1 MAIMNSMSSSHYER
15 ERDYLRQSIRSS
27 RSSDEARYYEEKLWR
42 LERELMRVEQ
52 MSYMTPTPEF
62 LGFNEVPK
70 TVKKEI
76 TPLSFLSNADTK
88 LLLTGAST

>member
-1 MAIMNSMSSSHYER
+1 MAIMSSMSSIHH
-15 ERDYLRQSIRSS
+15 ERDYLRQAIRSS

-42 LERELMRVEQ
+42 LDRELMHVEQ
-52 MSYMTPTPEF
+52 MNYRAPAPEF

-88 LLLTGAST
+88 LLLTGEAT